1 MRGTSGERDNVAVLL
16 HAMGLLMPPGTVI
29 DVTIGHDS
37 ACPCVDVAQDLTHCL
52 CEHVNLY
59 LETRALPEHEGGA

>member
-1 MRGTSGERDNVAVLL
+1 MSNPTLYLPKIPMVGKSGTL
-16 HAMGLLMPPGTVI
+16 PPGTLYAL
-29 DVTIGHDS
+29 TIGHDS